1 MAKIEQWIKDMP
13 KLKGIS
19 KKMLQALYER
29 SIEDDER
36 NEDYKINKEK
46 EKMKLSTNV
55 DDIAQCHDMMRT
67 TYSKR
72 IGRKYSKIQ
81 GIDILKYSDLN
92 AEGQKEID
100 ELYNNYPTDAKS
112 IKEIIRKRENSND

>member
-55 DDIAQCHDMMRT
+55 DDIAQCHD
-67 TYSKR
+67 
-72 IGRKYSKIQ
+72 
-81 GIDILKYSDLN
+81 
-92 AEGQKEID
+92 
-100 ELYNNYPTDAKS
+100 
-112 IKEIIRKRENSND
+112 